1 MLGGYEDPRDRRPLL
16 KEEIENYISL
26 SKSMPVDDE
35 LDENER
41 IAFERTRPTRSLP
54 WTSGAEYSAFK

>member
-1 MLGGYEDPRDRRPLL
+1 MLGGYEDPRDRRPFL
-16 KEEIENYISL
+16 KKEIAKYISL
-26 SKSMPVDDE
+26 TVSMPLDDE
-35 LDENER
+35 PVENER